1 MKRLWKLFSLLVGVV
16 IISGCVPSGG
26 SSAPAAGSSSGSSAT
41 TGNSQTPITV
51 WIDTT
56 RQAAVDAYKKANPD
70 KAALIKEVI
79 VDRAEFPAKVLLFN
93 NTNSGWPD
101 VVFAEPSIVGQVSDA
116 AHNFPLDLKDLVPD
130 DIIKGFGNSLTPCIF
145 DGKIFC
151 LRNDVAQNVLYYN
164 KPLMDQFGYKVP
176 TTWEE
181 YQDLS
186 DQVAKDHPGYIMG
199 AFGDQWNW
207 ATYFWGSGCPMNQV
221 ISDTE
226 VRINPDDPKCERAA
240 NLVDHMIANGTL
252 AKLDPFDPNFVKIAN
267 DNKLLMIIDASW
279 FGEYVFGGK
288 PDSSYYKT
296 AEGQL
301 GVAAPLKWKDDPQP
315 MTATHGGAA
324 WTVSRHTANPD
335 LAVDFA
341 KFVTTADEYQATAPT
356 FPGYL
361 PVADKWAATLQ
372 KNALY
377 ANDPYPVFK
386 DAVPFISELDKQP
399 RYDWGGTTVKYLK
412 DANQNGTTQLAA
424 LQPLAKELIQVAQAQ
439 GYTVQTK

>member
-1 MKRLWKLFSLLVGVV
+1 MKQLWKVCSLLVGAM
-16 IISGCVPSGG
+16 IFMNGCVPSA
-26 SSAPAAGSSSGSSAT
+26 SPAAPAGGAT
-41 TGNSQTPITV
+41 TSDAQAPITV

-56 RQAAVDAYKKANPD
+56 RQAAVDAFKKANPD
-70 KAALIKEVI
+70 KADLIKEVI
-79 VDRAEFPAKVLLFN
+79 VDRGEFPAKVLLFN

-101 VVFAEPSIVGQVSDA
+101 VVFAEPSIVGQVSDTV
-116 AHNFPLDLKDLVPD
+116 HDFPLDLKDLVPS
-130 DIIKGFGNSLTPCIF
+130 DIIDGFGNSLAPCIF

-164 KPLMDQFGYKVP
+164 KPLMDEFGYTVP

-207 ATYFWGSGCPMNQV
+207 AVYFWGSGCPMNEV
-221 ISDTE
+221 LSDTE
-226 VRINPDDPKCERAA
+226 VRINPNDPRCERAA
-240 NLVDHMIANGTL
+240 NLVDHMIANGTI
-252 AKLDPFDPNFVKIAN
+252 AKLDPFDPAFTQIAN

-288 PDSSYYKT
+288 PDSAYYKT

-301 GVAAPLKWKDDPQP
+301 GVAAPLKWKDDPAP

-324 WTVSRHTANPD
+324 WTISKHTANPD
-335 LAVDFA
+335 LAVEFTI
-341 KFVTTADEYQATAPT
+341 FVTTADDYAATGPT

-361 PVADKWAATLQ
+361 PVADKWAKTIQ
-372 KNALY
+372 SNALY

-386 DAVPFISELDKQP
+386 DAVQYISTLDKQP
-399 RYDWGGTTVKYLK
+399 RYDWGSTTAKFLK
-412 DANQNGTTQLAA
+412 EANQNGTTQLDA
-424 LQPLAKELIQVAQAQ
+424 LQKIAEELVKVAEAQ
-439 GYTVQTK
+439 GYQVATE